1 MSEITVYT
9 IGHSNHPAATM
20 LDLLD
25 QHKIQILVDVRS
37 TPYSRHNPQYNRET
51 IKGTVEAHGLEYR
64 YAADYLGGRPKDPTL
79 LRTEDDPANDDNWG
93 YPDVNYGAVMRSEH
107 YQRGIARLL
116 DLAAESRVAVMC
128 SEGNP
133 LDCHRHHLIAR
144 SLVDPLVKVTDTD
157 VTVLHIKRDG
167 TLETVKPD
175 DFKTQLSLF

>member
-1 MSEITVYT
+1 MTNLTVFT
-9 IGHSNHPAATM
+9 IGHSNHPSETL

-25 QHKIQILVDVRS
+25 QHDIQVLVDVRS
-37 TPYSRHNPQYNRET
+37 MPYSRHNPQFNRET
-51 IKGTVEAHGLEYR
+51 IKAAVEAHGLEYR
-64 YAADYLGGRPKDPTL
+64 YAADYLGGRPKEPALLKTENDP
-79 LRTEDDPANDDNWG
+79 PNDDNWG

-107 YQRGIARLL
+107 YRRGIKRLL
-116 DLAAESRVAVMC
+116 ELAAESRVAVMC

-144 SLVDPLVKVTDTD
+144 SLVDPLVKVTDAD
-157 VTVLHIKRDG
+157 VTVVHIKRDG

>member
-9 IGHSNHPAATM
+9 IGHSNHPSEV
-20 LDLLD
+20 LLGLLD
-25 QHKIQILVDVRS
+25 QYGIQVLVDVRS

-51 IKGTVEAHGLEYR
+51 IKATVEAHGIEYR
-64 YAADYLGGRPKDPTL
+64 YAADYLGGRPKDPAL
-79 LRTEDDPANDDNWG
+79 LRTADDPPNDSNWG

-107 YQRGIARLL
+107 YRRGIARLL
-116 DLAAESRVAVMC
+116 ELAATSPVAVMC

-144 SLVDPLVKVTDTD
+144 SLVDPLVKVTSDD
-157 VTVLHIKRDG
+157 VRVVHIKRDG

>member
-9 IGHSNHPAATM
+9 IGHSNHPSEV
-20 LDLLD
+20 LLGLLD
-25 QHKIQILVDVRS
+25 QYGIQVLVDVRS

-51 IKGTVEAHGLEYR
+51 IKGTVEAHGIEYR
-64 YAADYLGGRPKDPTL
+64 YAADYLGGRPKDPAL
-79 LRTEDDPANDDNWG
+79 LRTADDPPNDSNWG

-107 YQRGIARLL
+107 YRRGTARLL
-116 DLAAESRVAVMC
+116 ELAATSRVAVMC

-144 SLVDPLVKVTDTD
+144 SLVDPLVKVTSDD
-157 VTVLHIKRDG
+157 VRVVHIKRDG